1 MVKYIQLFGE
11 RCSGTNFVASLIQKN
26 MDDIIMTNEFGWK
39 HWFIKDH
46 YPRGRTNQSTDYEC
60 IRPLSDNADTLF
72 LCLFRNPFDWV
83 RSLNDRPYHAGNH
96 WGLTLTDFL
105 RKPWHSFETARLNPC
120 WSERQD
126 QYWFIEEAEN
136 ILQLRT
142 QKIGHLLNLADIVE
156 NVCFINYELIRDE
169 NDLLKKIADE
179 YQIKLKHSNIIGEK
193 LCFRGSGISEST
205 SREYPQITAEDLEF
219 IRRELDWEVEGRIG
233 YHSQDYSA

>member
-11 RCSGTNFVASLIQKN
+11 RCSGTNFVASLIHNN
-26 MDDIIMTNEFGWK
+26 MDDNIMTNEFGWK

-46 YPRGRTNQSTDYEC
+46 YPRGRPNQSTDYEC

-83 RSLNDRPYHAGNH
+83 RSINARPYHAGNH

-136 ILQLRT
+136 ILRLRT
-142 QKIGHLLNLADIVE
+142 QKIVHLLNLDGLVE
-156 NVCFINYELIRDE
+156 NVCFINYEMIRDD

-179 YQIKLKHSNIIGEK
+179 FQIRLKHSNIIGEK
-193 LCFRGSGISEST
+193 KYFGDTNNTEFTSRKYPHISE
-205 SREYPQITAEDLEF
+205 EDLEF

-233 YHSQDYSA
+233 YQSQDYNA